1 MNEANYLIVECFPGE
16 GQVLHYGGEPFD
28 SYAEALNW
36 LVKYNNELTTDYDV
50 DPIVNG
56 HFFYRLR
63 AVESDSRAV
72 WIEPVQD

>member
-28 SYAEALNW
+28 SYAEALNS
-36 LVKYNNELTTDYDV
+36 LVSYSDSLADDYDV

-72 WIEPVQD
+72 WIEAVAD